1 MLKVQRGISLVESL
15 LVLLLGSTLLTIVIG
30 LYVTTV
36 SAGIKSVEYSRL
48 RANLQ
53 AINTLIVNDVRRS
66 GYGGDGYL
74 VGSNKNKLVDLIN
87 TEKQHCI
94 INAYNYN
101 DSVTVNENY
110 MGFRL
115 NQTKHEIQFGTNTDS
130 SAINCYKDG
139 LWIGVSKTEFMK
151 VTELDFTE
159 IQSSNLNEDGTMR
172 KIQVRINAELTS
184 NSQIKYS
191 LNTIIQVRNIERH

>member
-36 SAGIKSVEYSRL
+36 STGIKSIEYSRL

-53 AINTLIVNDVRRS
+53 AINTLIVDDVRRA
-66 GYGGDGYL
+66 GYGGDEYL

-87 TEKQHCI
+87 TEKQNCI
-94 INAYNYN
+94 VYAYEH
-101 DSVTVNENY
+101 SVTVKENY

-139 LWIGVSKTEFMK
+139 LWIGISKSEFMK
-151 VTELDFTE
+151 VTELNFTE
-159 IQSSNLNEDGTMR
+159 IQSSNPNEDGIMR